1 MRLKQEQEE
10 ADGDSD
16 HPRQSWRRWSRPGT
30 WDVRDF
36 VSSMTSRAASH
47 ASRAASATSD
57 VEGRTR
63 RARRGSRGSNASFGA
78 QHPLEGGG
86 IARSRRPSLSIGSV
100 DQPRSGSPAM
110 RPSIG
115 SVDQPRS
122 GSPAMRPSSSHA
134 SNNGASGRFFT
145 EGLPANW
152 HGEGP
157 TPSSS
162 GVEPQA
168 S

>member
-1 MRLKQEQEE
+1 LIERYNEKQRKEKMRLKQEQEE

-110 RPSIG
+110 RPS
-115 SVDQPRS
+115 
-122 GSPAMRPSSSHA
+122 SSHA